1 LSGALGIAAAV
12 RSGAR
17 SAVSVAEEAL
27 ARIAALDG
35 DIGAVTRVLRARALE
50 EARAVDAVVAG
61 GGDPGPLAGVPYAV
75 KDLFDVAGYPTTAG
89 AAMRADAAPASADAE
104 AIVRMCAAGAVLVAC
119 TNMDEFAYGFATINA
134 AYGTTRNPHDL
145 MRLAGGSSGGS
156 AAMVASGMV
165 PLALGSDTNGSVRV
179 PAALCGVYGLK
190 PTHGGLPMDG
200 VFPFVDSFDD
210 VGPFAGSVADLA
222 VVWEVLASPVRHPG
236 TLRDPA
242 PSRHPSEG
250 WDLVRQGG
258 APLPG
263 DPSLRWDDGLRG
275 RDGLVGRVA
284 ILGGWFLR
292 NLSGDMRA
300 ALDALAAQLGGLE
313 TVELPDV
320 PRARS
325 AAYVMTAA
333 EGGARHLPELR
344 ARAMDFDPQTRDRLI
359 AGAMVPTAQ
368 YLAAQAFRRVFR
380 DAAERLFERFDVLIT
395 PCVGEVAPR
404 IDDPV
409 VTVDGAR
416 VPARAHL
423 GLLTQPLSFIGLPV
437 IAAPLRRDGLPL
449 GVQLVG
455 RPGGEAKLFALA
467 AKLEAEGLI
476 GCPLPLRDSRAMLD
490 G

>member
-1 LSGALGIAAAV
+1 LSGALAIAAAV

-17 SAVSVAEEAL
+17 SAMSVAEEAL

-35 DIGAVTRVLRARALE
+35 AIGAVTRVLRDRALE
-50 EARAVDAVVAG
+50 EARAVDAVMAA
-61 GGDPGPLAGVPYAV
+61 GGDPGPLAGVPYGV
-75 KDLFDVAGYPTTAG
+75 KDLFDVAGWPTTAG
-89 AAMRADAAPASADAE
+89 AAMRADAPPAAADAE
-104 AIVRMCAAGAVLVAC
+104 AIRRMRSAGAVLVAC

-145 MRLAGGSSGGS
+145 KRLAGGSSGGS

-190 PTHGGLPMDG
+190 PTHGGLPMAG

-210 VGPFAGSVADLA
+210 IGPFAGSVADLTM
-222 VVWEVLASPVRHPG
+222 VWQVLRHADC
-236 TLRDPA
+236 T
-242 PSRHPSEG
+242 RHSSEA
-250 WDLVRQGG
+250 WDLVRQGR
-258 APLPG
+258 ASLPE
-263 DPSLRWDDGLRG
+263 DPSLRSDDG
-275 RDGLVGRVA
+275 VGRVA
-284 ILGGWFLR
+284 LLGGWFLR

-300 ALDALAAQLGGLE
+300 ALDALAARLGGID

-359 AGAMVPTAQ
+359 AGAMVPTAH
-368 YLAAQAFRRVFR
+368 YLAAQEFRTTFR
-380 DAAERLFERFDVLIT
+380 AAAERLFERFDVLIG

-409 VTVDGAR
+409 VTVDGAQ

-423 GLLTQPLSFIGLPV
+423 GMLTQPLSFIGLPV
-437 IAAPLRRDGLPL
+437 IAAPLNRLGLPL

-455 RPGGEAKLFALA
+455 RPGGEARLFALA
-467 AKLEAEGLI
+467 AKLEADGVI
-476 GCPLPLRDSRAMLD
+476 GRPLPLGQSRAMLD